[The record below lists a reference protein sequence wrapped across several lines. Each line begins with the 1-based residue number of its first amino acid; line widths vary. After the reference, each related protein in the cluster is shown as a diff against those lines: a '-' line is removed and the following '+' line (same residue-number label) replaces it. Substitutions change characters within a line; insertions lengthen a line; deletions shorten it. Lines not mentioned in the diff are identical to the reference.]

1 MAVPAIALDAV
12 VRRFGDLTAVD
23 QVSLGVRRGEIF
35 GLLGHNGA
43 GKTTLI
49 RLINGLLRA
58 NGGSIATLGW
68 DPVTHGE
75 EVRRRTGVLTE
86 YPALDHF
93 LSPTENLAVY
103 AAIHGLDA
111 RDGAARAQNLLGRLG
126 LDGHRDVPAHS
137 LSAGLKQRVALARA
151 LIHDPELLLL
161 DEPTSNL
168 DPIAARGV
176 RDLVLELARE
186 RGRTVL
192 LSTHNLAEAQHLC
205 DRIAII
211 RRGRLLAVGGLA
223 DLGDEIRVGAVHIQ
237 VEPDDVPVAMG
248 TLAGLGLTPTL
259 GADARTLEVR
269 VQSDQVPNAVAAL
282 GASAVRIHAVI
293 PEIPTL
299 EDVYV
304 SLHADITH
312 AKAEP
317 EVVRP

>member
-1 MAVPAIALDAV
+1 MTLPAIALDAV
-12 VRRFGDLTAVD
+12 VRRFGELTAVD
-23 QVSLGVRRGEIF
+23 QVSFEVRRGEIF

-49 RLINGLLRA
+49 RLINGLLRTDQ
-58 NGGSIATLGW
+58 GSITTLGW
-68 DPVTHGE
+68 DPIRQGE

-111 RDGAARAQNLLGRLG
+111 RDGAARAEALLRQLG
-126 LDGHRDVPAHS
+126 LDAHRDVPSHS

-176 RDLVLELARE
+176 RDLVQQLARE

-192 LSTHNLAEAQHLC
+192 LSTHNLAEAQQLC

-211 RRGRLLAVGGLA
+211 RNGRLLAVGDLN
-223 DLGDEIRVGAVHIQ
+223 DLGEEIRVGAVQIR
-237 VEPDDVPVAMG
+237 VEPDDVTPAKAV
-248 TLAGLGLTPTL
+248 LDDLGLAPSL
-259 GADARTLEVR
+259 AADLQTFDVR
-269 VQSDQVPNAVAAL
+269 LQSDEVPRVVSAL
-282 GASAVRIHAVI
+282 GATGIRIHAVV
-293 PEIPTL
+293 PETPTL

-304 SLHADITH
+304 SLHADAAHTS
-312 AKAEP
+312 AEP
-317 EVVRP
+317 QVVRP